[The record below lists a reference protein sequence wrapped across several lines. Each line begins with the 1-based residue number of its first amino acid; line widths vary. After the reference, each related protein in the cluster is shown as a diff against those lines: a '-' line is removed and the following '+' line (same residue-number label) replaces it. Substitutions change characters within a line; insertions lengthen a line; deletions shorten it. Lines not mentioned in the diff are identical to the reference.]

1 MLLLDTSSKEATMLF
16 NSTVYQIGGG
26 ELKETTGELNPKAT
40 VRVPVT
46 GAPVALV
53 ITRYQYE
60 HVIGLNVSTLVGA
73 VFLFNGKTSTNPSQD
88 TGSIKVLFN
97 GDSEMLIN
105 NTANT
110 TLYYRY
116 VELV

>member
-1 MLLLDTSSKEATMLF
+1 MLF

-53 ITRYQYE
+53 IVNYE
-60 HVIGLNVSTLVGA
+60 YLLDIIGINVSQLAGG

-88 TGSIKVLFN
+88 TSGIKVLFN

-105 NTANT
+105 STANAT
-110 TLYYRY
+110 RYYRY

>member
-1 MLLLDTSSKEATMLF
+1 MLF

-26 ELKETTGELNPKAT
+26 EIKETTGKLNPKAT

-46 GAPVALV
+46 GAPLALV
-53 ITRYQYE
+53 IVDSQDLLDAVGIY
-60 HVIGLNVSTLVGA
+60 IGQLVGG
-73 VFLFNGKTSTNPSQD
+73 VYLFNGKTSTSPSQN
-88 TGSIKVLFN
+88 TPGIKVIFN
-97 GDSEMLIN
+97 GDSEMLIES
-105 NTANT
+105 TSNT